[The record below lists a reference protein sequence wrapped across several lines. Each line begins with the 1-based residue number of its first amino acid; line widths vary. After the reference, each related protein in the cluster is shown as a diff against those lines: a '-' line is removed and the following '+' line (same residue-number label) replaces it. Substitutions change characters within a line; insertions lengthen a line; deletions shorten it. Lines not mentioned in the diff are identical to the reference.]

1 MARVIPMQ
9 ELYQVSYE
17 AIVTCLT
24 EKSSLKPVEVINAK
38 RWITEMN
45 NVHVFITLNL
55 VYLFPQECSS
65 EIAESVPEIQEA
77 FKYADKL
84 IGDKNVDPS
93 DKEAIQKDVKEI
105 GEGFK
110 NLKLELNDYEKE

>member
-1 MARVIPMQ
+1 MFQ
-9 ELYQVSYE
+9 
-17 AIVTCLT
+17 
-24 EKSSLKPVEVINAK
+24 
-38 RWITEMN
+38 
-45 NVHVFITLNL
+45 
-55 VYLFPQECSS
+55 QECSS

-84 IGDKNVDPS
+84 IGDNGVDPS

>member
-1 MARVIPMQ
+1 
-9 ELYQVSYE
+9 
-17 AIVTCLT
+17 
-24 EKSSLKPVEVINAK
+24 
-38 RWITEMN
+38 MN
-45 NVHVFITLNL
+45 NVHVFIMLNL